1 MYKITADTCYRQGI
15 EKKAGAVAT
24 VLAAV
29 DQARVRKPV
38 HVESALAE
46 DEMDIKQQAMQQA
59 ATKME
64 VLQIPSDKLSTF
76 TDQATHVSQVRSLL

>member
-1 MYKITADTCYRQGI
+1 M
-15 EKKAGAVAT
+15 AT

-46 DEMDIKQQAMQQA
+46 EETDIKQQAVLSSMQQA
-59 ATKME
+59 ASKME
-64 VLQIPSDKLSTF
+64 VLQIPSDIPSSSIEQKV
-76 TDQATHVSQVRSLL
+76 HVSQVRSIL